1 MWRRILLL
9 SIVICTTTGKF
20 HHLALRADSRRN
32 IIISEFG
39 YGVNG
44 TLNIAINNFTVPEK
58 IKDSVDSTENADKL
72 GVIGFSLSLGSII
85 TRGVGSNPHVCQLQQ
100 TDQGYDAIFFF
111 ADLPNKRLRV
121 YRSGIGKYIRICES
135 ANECSAHEAVRE
147 PKPEE
152 LQPENPT
159 GPIEQR
165 GWFRNLFGR
174 FLNPGAPEIAYD
186 NYIPL
191 QVDNEN
197 HFSTNM
203 SIRFDGKI
211 VGQYVFMFHNC
222 YNYRAHGYSD
232 RVAVDLTV
240 DLVER
245 NVHSYL
251 SMSEIPKPQI
261 YLYMSVLFF
270 MLSIY
275 WSHLLC
281 RASSDNIYRVHKFM
295 TVLVFLKSMSL
306 FFHGLNYYFLSK
318 YGMQKEIWAVLYYIT
333 HLLKGL
339 LLFGTLILIGTGYTF
354 IKQFLTDRDR
364 KLFMFV
370 LPIQVLDNIF
380 LIILSESEIGTESHQ
395 LWLKLFVFLDIL
407 CCFLVGLPIVWSI
420 QHLHDGAMTDGKAAA
435 NLEKL
440 RLFRQ
445 FYILVIIYIYCTRFF
460 SVIFKFILPDNLE
473 WVIVAAVEMI
483 TFVFFI
489 VVGYKFRPAN
499 SHNYLLLNSD
509 FDSYD
514 NESSLKEDKKDKDNN
529 EPQVVDEQFLTKA
542 YSDANV
548 SRRVISDESSN
559 NQVDYPHQK
568 LMKKPSQTYEPSL
581 LD

>member
-9 SIVICTTTGKF
+9 SIVICTITAKF

-44 TLNIAINNFTVPEK
+44 TLSIAINNFTVPEK

-72 GVIGFSLSLGSII
+72 
-85 TRGVGSNPHVCQLQQ
+85 Q

-121 YRSGIGKYIRICES
+121 YRSGIGRYIRICES
-135 ANECSAHEAVRE
+135 AHECQETDAVRT

-152 LQPENPT
+152 LQPEDPSA
-159 GPIEQR
+159 PIEQR

-174 FLNPGAPEIAYD
+174 FLNPSAPQIAYD

-191 QVDNEN
+191 KVDDQN

-245 NVHSYL
+245 NLHSYL
-251 SMSEIPKPQI
+251 SLNEIPKPNI
-261 YLYMSVLFF
+261 YLYMSILFF
-270 MLSIY
+270 ALFIY

-281 RASSDNIYRVHKFM
+281 KASSDNIYRVHKFM
-295 TVLVFLKSMSL
+295 AVLVLLKSLSL
-306 FFHGLNYYFLSK
+306 FFLGLNYYFLSK
-318 YGMQKEIWAVLYYIT
+318 YGMQKEFWAVLYYIT

-339 LLFGTLILIGTGYTF
+339 FLFGTIILIGTGYTF

-364 KLFMFV
+364 KVFMFV
-370 LPIQVLDNIF
+370 LPIQVLDNIV

-420 QHLHDGAMTDGKAAA
+420 QHLHEGATTDGKAAS

-445 FYILVIIYIYCTRFF
+445 FYIIVIVYIYCTRFF
-460 SVIFKFILPDNLE
+460 SVIFKFILPNNLE
-473 WVIVAAVEMI
+473 WVINAAVEVV
-483 TFVFFI
+483 TFTFFI
-489 VVGYKFRPAN
+489 IVGYKFRPAN

-514 NESSLKEDKKDKDNN
+514 VEASPKEDKKTD
-529 EPQVVDEQFLTKA
+529 DETPVIDDQFLTKA

-559 NQVDYPHQK
+559 NQSDHQK
-568 LMKKPSQTYEPSL
+568 LLKKPSQPYEQSL

>member
-1 MWRRILLL
+1 MWRRIILL
-9 SIVICTTTGKF
+9 SIVIYTITAKF

-44 TLNIAINNFTVPEK
+44 TLNIAINNFTVPDK

-72 GVIGFSLSLGSII
+72 
-85 TRGVGSNPHVCQLQQ
+85 Q

-121 YRSGIGKYIRICES
+121 YRSGIGKYIRICQS
-135 ANECSAHEAVRE
+135 ALECQNNDAIRT

-152 LQPENPT
+152 LQPEDPT
-159 GPIEQR
+159 APIEQR

-174 FLNPGAPEIAYD
+174 FLNPGAPQIAYD

-245 NVHSYL
+245 NMHSYL
-251 SMSEIPKPQI
+251 SMSEIPKPDI
-261 YLYMSVLFF
+261 YLYMSIIFF
-270 MLSIY
+270 GLSVY
-275 WSHLLC
+275 WVYLLC
-281 RASSDNIYRVHKFM
+281 RASPDCIYRVHKFM
-295 TVLVFLKSMSL
+295 AVLVFLKSLSL

-318 YGMQKEIWAVLYYIT
+318 YGMQKEFWAVLYYIT

-364 KLFMFV
+364 KMFMFV

-380 LIILSESEIGTESHQ
+380 LIILSESELGTESHY
-395 LWLKLFVFLDIL
+395 LWVKLFVFLDLL
-407 CCFLVGLPIVWSI
+407 CCGLVAAPILWSI
-420 QHLHDGAMTDGKAAA
+420 QHLHEGASTDGKAAS

-445 FYILVIIYIYCTRFF
+445 FYIIVIIYIYCTRFF
-460 SVIFKFILPDNLE
+460 SVIFKFILPNNLE
-473 WVIVAAVEMI
+473 WVIVAAVEI
-483 TFVFFI
+483 VTFTFFI
-489 VVGYKFRPAN
+489 IVGYKFRPAN

-514 NESSLKEDKKDKDNN
+514 VESLPKEEKRDKDNN
-529 EPQVVDEQFLTKA
+529 EPVDEQFLTKA
-542 YSDANV
+542 YSEANV
-548 SRRVISDESSN
+548 SRRLISDESSN

-568 LMKKPSQTYEPSL
+568 LMKKPSQTYEQSL

>member
-1 MWRRILLL
+1 MWRRIILL
-9 SIVICTTTGKF
+9 SIVIYTITAKF

-39 YGVNG
+39 YGING

-121 YRSGIGKYIRICES
+121 YRSGIGKYIRICQS
-135 ANECSAHEAVRE
+135 ALECQNNDAIRT

-152 LQPENPT
+152 LQPEDPT
-159 GPIEQR
+159 APIEQR

-174 FLNPGAPEIAYD
+174 FLNPGAPQIAYD

-245 NVHSYL
+245 NMHSYL
-251 SMSEIPKPQI
+251 SMSEIPKPDI
-261 YLYMSVLFF
+261 YLYMSIIFF
-270 MLSIY
+270 GLSVY
-275 WSHLLC
+275 WVHLLC
-281 RASSDNIYRVHKFM
+281 RASPDCIYRVHKFM
-295 TVLVFLKSMSL
+295 AVLVFLKSLSL

-318 YGMQKEIWAVLYYIT
+318 YGMQKEFWAVLYYIT

-364 KLFMFV
+364 KMFMFV

-380 LIILSESEIGTESHQ
+380 LIILSESELGTESHY
-395 LWLKLFVFLDIL
+395 LWVKLFVFLDLL
-407 CCFLVGLPIVWSI
+407 CCGLVAAPILWSI
-420 QHLHDGAMTDGKAAA
+420 QHLHEGASTDGKAAS

-445 FYILVIIYIYCTRFF
+445 FYIIVIIYIYCTRFF
-460 SVIFKFILPDNLE
+460 SVIFKFILPNNLE
-473 WVIVAAVEMI
+473 WVIVAAVEI
-483 TFVFFI
+483 VTFTFFI
-489 VVGYKFRPAN
+489 IVGYKFRPAN

-514 NESSLKEDKKDKDNN
+514 VESLPREEKRDKDNN
-529 EPQVVDEQFLTKA
+529 EPVDEQFLTKA
-542 YSDANV
+542 YSEANV
-548 SRRVISDESSN
+548 SRRLISDESSN

-568 LMKKPSQTYEPSL
+568 LMKKPSQTYEQSL